1 MPHSRSFRFF
11 NFSWQSEAFFDHLGH
26 FRLSD
31 AFLPKWRFFGQV
43 TLFWSSKKWHSWR
56 IDALMKWRFGEVT
69 RIHILLLSIEQGI
82 STRSCIFAI
91 DLNARKVYTTRCH
104 VNWFKKYLEVW
115 KNKIRLNK
123 SLGLKLRSKNFILY
137 PLMRSFFI
145 LEIFFTIRFLES
157 WLNLVQAVLG
167 GGLRVCF
174 WPLGVALSTW
184 RNSRTG
190 LSITPHPNL
199 NW

>member
-1 MPHSRSFRFF
+1 MAFVANWRSHEVTLWR
-11 NFSWQSEAFFDHLGH
+11 
-26 FRLSD
+26 SD
-31 AFLPKWRFFGQV
+31 AYSYFIIKYWARNFHPF
-43 TLFWSSKKWHSWR
+43 
-56 IDALMKWRFGEVT
+56 
-69 RIHILLLSIEQGI
+69 
-82 STRSCIFAI
+82 CIFAI

-104 VNWFKKYLEVW
+104 VNWFKKYLKVW
-115 KNKIRLNK
+115 KNKIRLKK

-137 PLMRSFFI
+137 PLMHSFFI

-157 WLNLVQAVLG
+157 WLNLVQPVLG